1 MSLSKQL
8 FRSGPYRDFF
18 AQGVKVGNI
27 LYMAGQVGVDA
38 RGNVPES
45 LVDQTKLAYESIAGV
60 LAEFDASMDNI
71 VDETVFVT
79 DMSETMNN
87 VEPIFTA
94 RAEAYGGIPEVSQTL
109 VQVVGL
115 VMPELKIEIKCVA
128 HL

>member
-79 DMSETMNN
+79 DMSETMRN

>member
-38 RGNVPES
+38 QGNVPES

-79 DMSETMNN
+79 DMSETMRN